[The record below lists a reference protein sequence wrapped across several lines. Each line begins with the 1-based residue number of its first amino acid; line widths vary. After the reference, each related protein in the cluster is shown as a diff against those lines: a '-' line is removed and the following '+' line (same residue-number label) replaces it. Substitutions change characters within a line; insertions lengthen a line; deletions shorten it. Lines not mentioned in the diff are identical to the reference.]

1 MKRSIDRLVSDES
14 GAEERT
20 RRVVAILATG
30 IERLL
35 KSQGQTAGS
44 GVDLPPDVS
53 VTTDCQS
60 NGHVEEQ

>member
-1 MKRSIDRLVSDES
+1 MRRVLDRAASDEG
-14 GAEERT
+14 GAEDRT
-20 RRVVAILATG
+20 RRVVAILAIG

-35 KSQGQTAGS
+35 EGQRQAAGS